1 MSEQTGAPSPT
12 DDTRKQDTGQYDDPE
27 GAQDSSPGA
36 ASGVLHR
43 TDDDS
48 GDEQARAEERDATT
62 AGAFD
67 ERLRG
72 WGGNPDAPPLSDE
85 QVARLQEHEEPVA
98 APNCGAALTGDL
110 GNAEVATSEDAPET
124 VEPDTS
130 LGHQG
135 GQRYEDFSGGA
146 GGSA

>member
-1 MSEQTGAPSPT
+1 MSEDTGATASPE
-12 DDTRKQDTGQYDDPE
+12 DTGTQD
-27 GAQDSSPGA
+27 GTQDSGVGA
-36 ASGVLHR
+36 AEGVLQR
-43 TDDDS
+43 TDADSADDA
-48 GDEQARAEERDATT
+48 QERDATT
-62 AGAFD
+62 ASAFD

-98 APNCGAALTGDL
+98 AANFGAALTGDL
-110 GNAEVATSEDAPET
+110 GNAEVADEAADAAQT

-130 LGHQG
+130 LGHEG